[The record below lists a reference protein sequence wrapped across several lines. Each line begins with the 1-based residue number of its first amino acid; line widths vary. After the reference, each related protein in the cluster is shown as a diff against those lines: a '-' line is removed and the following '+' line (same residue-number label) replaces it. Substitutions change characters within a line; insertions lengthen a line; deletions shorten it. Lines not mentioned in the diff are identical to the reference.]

1 MNKLFIT
8 LIFLAGYTFCSA
20 QDPTQL
26 KLKDFKPQSIFQ
38 IPQTNVKKAKFP
50 AIDMHS
56 HVFAKT
62 DEELSKWVKT
72 MDAAGIEKTIILTGA
87 VGSKFDSIYSLY
99 SKYPERFELW
109 CGFDLVGYK
118 EPGWIEKAIKE
129 LERCFKVGARGIG
142 ELSDKGSGLRYSAG
156 FGPHINDLLIKPL
169 VKRCGELHMPINIHV
184 ADPYW
189 MYLAMDSTNDGL
201 MNAYTWK
208 IDSTKEG
215 ILGHAQL
222 IKTLEDVVRDN
233 TNTTFIAC
241 HFANCE
247 YDLSIL
253 GSLLDKYANLYADVS
268 ARFGETSTIPRYMT
282 SFYEKYQDKL
292 LYGTDNIPEPDMYEV
307 TFRILETLDEH
318 FYYYRFYHW
327 PSYGF
332 GLNDKILKK
341 VYQSNAKKILKNE
354 TAKQ

>member
-1 MNKLFIT
+1 MNKLFVTFIFIT
-8 LIFLAGYTFCSA
+8 GYTFCFA
-20 QDPTQL
+20 QNPTEL
-26 KLKDFKPQSIFQ
+26 KLKDFRPQPIFR
-38 IPQTNVKKAKFP
+38 IPVTHIKKAKFP

-62 DEELSKWVKT
+62 DEELAKWVNT
-72 MDAAGIEKTIILTGA
+72 MDEAGIEKTIVLTGA
-87 VGSKFDSIYSLY
+87 TGAKFDSLYSLY
-99 SKYPERFELW
+99 SKYPKRFELW
-109 CGFDLVGYK
+109 CGFDLVRYK
-118 EPGWIEKAIKE
+118 EPGWIGKATKE

-142 ELSDKGSGLRYSAG
+142 ELSDKGFGLRYSGG
-156 FGPHINDLLIKPL
+156 FGPHINDPLVKPL

-184 ADPYW
+184 AEPFW
-189 MYLAMDSTNDGL
+189 MYLPMDSTNDGL

-222 IKTLEDVVRDN
+222 IKTLEDVVGDN
-233 TNTTFIAC
+233 ANTTFIAC

-253 GSLLDKYANLYADVS
+253 GSLLDKYTNLNSDVS
-268 ARFGETSTIPRYMT
+268 ARFGETSTIPKYMA

-292 LYGTDNIPEPDMYEV
+292 LYGTDNIPDPDMYEI
-307 TFRILETLDEH
+307 TFRILETSDEH

-332 GLNDKILKK
+332 GLNDNILQKI
-341 VYQSNAKKILKNE
+341 YQTNAKKILKNE
-354 TAKQ
+354 ISKQ